1 MKKVED
7 FILREIAGEY
17 VLVPTGSASK
27 VFDGIIT
34 FNEQA
39 AFLWNN
45 IDECETVEALVK
57 KLTDE
62 YDVDAEVAK
71 RDVEVFVSQLLAAGI
86 INK

>member
-1 MKKVED
+1 MKKVKD

-17 VLVPTGSASK
+17 VLVPTGSAAK

-45 IDECETVEALVK
+45 IDDCETVEDLTE
-57 KLTDE
+57 KLTGE
-62 YDVDAEVAK
+62 YDVDEKTAK
-71 RDVEVFVSQLLAAGI
+71 RDVEVFVSQLLTAGI

>member
-1 MKKVED
+1 MKKVDD
-7 FILREIAGEY
+7 FILREIADEY

-39 AFLWNN
+39 AFLWNKL
-45 IDECETVEALVK
+45 DECDNIKALAE

-62 YDVDAEVAK
+62 YDVDEETALK
-71 RDVEVFVSQLLAAGI
+71 DVETFIGRLFQAGI